1 MRKLRYAAALSVG
14 LLPAVAAAQAT
25 SYNAVTTERLMK
37 PEPQNW
43 LMTRGNYQ
51 GWSYSPLDQITT
63 ENVQDLVPVWSYST
77 GVDSGHEAPPIVNDS
92 VMFVSA
98 PYNKLIALDAKTGDQ
113 LWEYEREL
121 PEEFSALHNTNR
133 GVALYGDKVFL
144 AALDA
149 VLVALDA
156 KTGEVAWEKQVEDW
170 RTGYYMTVAP
180 LIADGNVMVGVSGGE
195 FGVRGFVV
203 AFDAETG
210 DQVWKTYTIPGP
222 GEPGHETW
230 EKPDT
235 WKRGGASVWM
245 TGNYDPD
252 TNLTYWGTGNGSP
265 WFGDQRPGDNLHTS
279 STIAIDAET
288 GELKGHFQHHWNDSW
303 DWDEM
308 NAPILVDFQ
317 RDGQT
322 VKGLLKPSRNGY
334 LYWLERT
341 DGPINFVHA
350 TNYVEQDVFK
360 SIDPQTGRPEYN
372 EDRKPGTGKHAE
384 FCPSLW
390 GGKDWPYEAY
400 NPDTGMIY
408 IPANENHCGSLEGKE
423 QEYVAGQWWTG
434 VDIPDIGFT
443 VDTDA
448 DHFGELQ
455 AWNVNERKEVW
466 KKTFPKTMN
475 WGSVLTTAGNLVF
488 LGGTNDRM
496 FRAYDATTGDLL
508 WEFKTNSGIMAPPS
522 SFAVDGKQ
530 YVAVVSGWGVDPA
543 FQQSLMNELMG
554 TNIEVPEG
562 GVVWVFAVQE

>member
-1 MRKLRYAAALSVG
+1 MKKLGYAAALSVA

-25 SYNAVTTERLMK
+25 DYSAVTTERLMK

-51 GWSYSPLDQITT
+51 GWSYSPLDHITT
-63 ENVQDLVPVWSYST
+63 ENVQELVPVWSYST
-77 GVDSGHEAPPIVNDS
+77 GVDSGHEAPPIVNDG

-98 PYNKLIALDAKTGDQ
+98 PYNKLIALDAVTGDR

-133 GVALYGDKVFL
+133 GIALYGDKVFL

-170 RTGYYMTVAP
+170 RTGYYMTLAP
-180 LIADGNVMVGVSGGE
+180 LIASGNVMVGVSGGE

-230 EKPDT
+230 EKADT

-288 GELKGHFQHHWNDSW
+288 GELKGHFQYHWNDSW

-308 NAPILVDFQ
+308 NAPILVDLQ
-317 RDGQT
+317 HDGQT
-322 VKGLLKPSRNGY
+322 VKGLVKPSRNGY

-341 DGPINFVHA
+341 DGPINFLHA

-372 EDRKPGTGKHAE
+372 EDHKPGTGKYAE

-390 GGKDWPYEAY
+390 GGKDSPYEAY

-408 IPANENHCGSLEGKE
+408 IPANENHCGSLEGKD

-448 DHFGELQ
+448 DHYGELQ

-466 KKTFPKTMN
+466 KKTFPKMMN

-488 LGGTNDRM
+488 LGARM
-496 FRAYDATTGDLL
+496 TVCSGPTTLRPAICSGSSRPTRESWRRPPRSRSTASSTSPWRPAGASIRRSNRA
-508 WEFKTNSGIMAPPS
+508 
-522 SFAVDGKQ
+522 
-530 YVAVVSGWGVDPA
+530 
-543 FQQSLMNELMG
+543 
-554 TNIEVPEG
+554 
-562 GVVWVFAVQE
+562 